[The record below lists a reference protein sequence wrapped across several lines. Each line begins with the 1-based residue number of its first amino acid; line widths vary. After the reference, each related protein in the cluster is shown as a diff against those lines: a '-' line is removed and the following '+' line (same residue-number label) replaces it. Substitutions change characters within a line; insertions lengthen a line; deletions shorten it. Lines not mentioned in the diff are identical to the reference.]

1 MSGRTHAI
9 VPAGLAS
16 LLFNADPLLTLTA
29 ALAGLAPDIDEPYSV
44 MGQRFWFLSW
54 WIKYLWGH
62 RTISHSLLMVVMIG
76 VAGLVVMIPLPVVCA
91 ICLGWGSHVLLDA
104 ASGGVMF
111 WWPSKERWVLG
122 RFPVYGVM
130 DRALLVGGF
139 LLFLVS
145 FWIRVEHEVKTP
157 IMPYVMGS
165 ATESGEW
172 VSGDGRT
179 MRRG

>member
-16 LLFNADPLLTLTA
+16 LLFNADPLLILTA

-76 VAGLVVMIPLPVVCA
+76 VAGLAVLIPPPVVCA

-104 ASGGVMF
+104 ASGGVLF

-122 RFPVYGVM
+122 RCPVYGVM

-157 IMPYVMGS
+157 IMPHVMGN

-179 MRRG
+179 MGRG